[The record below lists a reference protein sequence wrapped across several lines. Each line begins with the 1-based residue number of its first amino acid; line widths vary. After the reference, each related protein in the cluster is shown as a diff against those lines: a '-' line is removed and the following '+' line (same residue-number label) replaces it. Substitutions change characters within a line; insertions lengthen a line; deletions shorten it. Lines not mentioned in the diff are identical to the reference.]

1 MALILDTGVSLALLN
16 AQDRY
21 HEACVRLANN
31 TTEVLLVPA
40 ATLAELNYWVQKRMG
55 VRAWQTFVEDI
66 EAGSYRLE
74 PITEMDLIRATEL
87 DVQYEN
93 LELGFVDSAVIAL
106 CERLGE
112 PKVATIDRRNF
123 SVVVPKHVPAL
134 ELLPHLLTNN
144 GRAR

>member
-21 HEACVRLANN
+21 HEACVRLASN
-31 TTEVLLVPA
+31 TAEVLLVPT
-40 ATLAELNYWVQKRMG
+40 ATLAELNYWVRKRMG
-55 VRAWQTFVEDI
+55 VLAWHAFVEDI

-74 PITEMDLIRATEL
+74 PVTEADLVRAAEL

-93 LELGFVDSAVIAL
+93 LDLGFVDSAVIAL
-106 CERLGE
+106 CERLDE

-134 ELLPHLLTNN
+134 ELLPHLFTDN